1 MKQFWSDLGGKLG
14 VGLIAAGFLLV
25 FLGWNGAASV
35 DRVQS
40 QFPYLI
46 SGGIGGLCLVI
57 VGVGVLVVQNQRADR
72 AQLQATLHELRRALT
87 DDPEE
92 AVPTFEPPSPRP
104 TPVEYLPEPDPG
116 RRGRRAPLRADG

>member
-1 MKQFWSDLGGKLG
+1 MKQFWNDLGGKLG

-46 SGGIGGLCLVI
+46 SGGIGGLSLVI

-92 AVPTFEPPSPRP
+92 AVPTFEPPATRP
-104 TPVEYLPEPDPG
+104 TPIEYLPESDAG
-116 RRGRRAPLRADG
+116 RRSRRAPLRADG